1 MTACDPEQPVN
12 RTRSSHAGETTRR
25 KMHSTQSLRAGHRV
39 PMNLS
44 AFSVT
49 NYRSITG
56 TSKIPLGDFAVLIGK
71 NNEGKSN
78 ILRAL
83 AVSMKILTTHAHSTS
98 RIGLR
103 PRDADQFTW
112 RRDFPIALQ
121 SRKRDLDSKFRL
133 EFSLTQTEVDE
144 FKESIKS
151 NLNGTLPIEISIGK
165 DNEPQIRVPKKGPG
179 GTTLSKKSSAIA
191 KYIAERIDFNYIPAI
206 RTDEEAEAVVQE
218 MLSKELATLE
228 RDSAYINALQV
239 ISSLQQPILDR
250 IGKSI
255 KKSLTDF
262 LPNIK
267 SVHVLVP
274 PTARR
279 LALRSQCKV
288 EIDDGSR
295 TLLEHKG
302 DGVKSLAALGLLRN
316 KQRAVGAASVIAI
329 EEPESHL
336 HPGAIHGLRDVVLN
350 LVAENQVLITTHCP
364 LFADRE
370 MVSRN
375 ILIDANSAK
384 PAKSI
389 ASIRELLGVRASD
402 NLVNASHVLV
412 VEGAEDTIALRAL
425 LPILSAKVGM
435 ALKQNLLVIEPIGG
449 AGKLD
454 YKLSML
460 ANALC
465 MSHVLLDNDE
475 AGRESYQKAL
485 GANLLKIADLTL
497 INCKGMAN
505 AEMEDCFE
513 LASYW
518 NAVNTE
524 FGVDLRVSAFRGSAK
539 WSERVKAC
547 FVAAAK
553 PWGERIKSRVKET
566 VARAVAETPASALS
580 THKRHPIDALVTALE
595 EKLTRAGY

>member
-1 MTACDPEQPVN
+1 
-12 RTRSSHAGETTRR
+12 
-25 KMHSTQSLRAGHRV
+25 
-39 PMNLS
+39 MNLS

-56 TSKIPLGDFAVLIGK
+56 TSRIPLGDFAVLIGK

-83 AVSMKILTTHAHSTS
+83 AVSMKLLTTHGATKTTF
-98 RIGLR
+98 R
-103 PRDADQFTW
+103 PRDADQFAW

-121 SRKRDLDSKFRL
+121 PRKRDLDSKFRL
-133 EFSLTQTEVDE
+133 EFSLTEAEVEE
-144 FKESIKS
+144 FKRTIKS

-165 DNEPQIRVPKKGPG
+165 DNEPLIKVPKKGPG
-179 GTTLSKKSSAIA
+179 GTALSKKSNSIA
-191 KYIAERIDFNYIPAI
+191 RYIAERIDFNYIPAI
-206 RTDEEAEAVVQE
+206 RTEEEAEAVVQE

-228 RDSAYINALQV
+228 RDQAYIDALQV
-239 ISSLQQPILDR
+239 ISHLQQPILEQ
-250 IGKSI
+250 IGKAI

-262 LPNIK
+262 LPNIR
-267 SVHVLVP
+267 SVHVVVP
-274 PTARR
+274 ATARR
-279 LALRSQCKV
+279 LALRSQCRV

-316 KQRAVGAASVIAI
+316 KQRAAGVASVIAI

-336 HPGAIHGLRDVVLN
+336 HPGAIHGLREVVLN
-350 LVAENQVLITTHCP
+350 LVSENQVLITTHCP
-364 LFADRE
+364 LFVDRE
-370 MVSRN
+370 IISRN
-375 ILIDANSAK
+375 ILIDSNSAK

-389 ASIRELLGVRASD
+389 SSVRELLGVRASD

-412 VEGAEDTIALRAL
+412 VEGSEDLIALRAL
-425 LPILSAKVGM
+425 LPTLSTKIGA

-465 MSHVLLDNDE
+465 VTHVVLDNDE
-475 AGRESYQKAL
+475 AGRQSYEVAHDT
-485 GANLLKIADLTL
+485 NLLKIADLTL
-497 INCKGMAN
+497 VNCRGMAN

-513 LASYW
+513 LSSYRDT
-518 NAVNTE
+518 VSTE
-524 FGVDLRVSAFRGSAK
+524 FGVDLGISAFRGNAK
-539 WSERVKAC
+539 
-547 FVAAAK
+547 
-553 PWGERIKSRVKET
+553 
-566 VARAVAETPASALS
+566 
-580 THKRHPIDALVTALE
+580 
-595 EKLTRAGY
+595 